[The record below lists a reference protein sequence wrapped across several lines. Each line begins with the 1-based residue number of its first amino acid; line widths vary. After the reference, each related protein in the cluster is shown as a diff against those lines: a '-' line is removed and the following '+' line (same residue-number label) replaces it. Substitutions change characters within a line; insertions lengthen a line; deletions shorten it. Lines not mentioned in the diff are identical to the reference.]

1 MAGFSLRLTFFF
13 PADNELIKAAAEN
26 GFTLNYIS
34 SNRTSQTGAMLFTLP
49 NTWQVVCYLRKKWQV
64 KEKQIPLS
72 KVKRKWSFLQ
82 ENGYSNPLWDVM
94 EREISRTKIGQRYRI
109 VLTKDWMV
117 LT

>member
-49 NTWQVVCYLRKKWQV
+49 THSKLCAIRENKWP
-64 KEKQIPLS
+64 PL
-72 KVKRKWSFLQ
+72 K
-82 ENGYSNPLWDVM
+82 
-94 EREISRTKIGQRYRI
+94 
-109 VLTKDWMV
+109 
-117 LT
+117 